1 MCIHK
6 SCFPPKRAH
15 LYGVL
20 AGNHALRVS
29 IRDCTALCHAQH
41 TGGPPPTIQTAT
53 RPKRPGAAGK
63 KIIIGGNTTWVHARA
78 VLLQWPAW
86 LSGCGGASNVVNTA
100 TAGPCGVA
108 ARGARAADAMAP
120 HERMPPL
127 GMLVTIATEHDATTI
142 TFGWWRTAGI
152 HHNADTHTHTHRRA
166 YRAHNW
172 PPTATQPPIATN
184 MTWYVTVNP
193 VTSLGGAVTSIGW

>member
-1 MCIHK
+1 MHQPHTSQCTFACK
-6 SCFPPKRAH
+6 QPPSAKKI
-15 LYGVL
+15 
-20 AGNHALRVS
+20 ALR
-29 IRDCTALCHAQH
+29 A
-41 TGGPPPTIQTAT
+41 
-53 RPKRPGAAGK
+53 RPHEHSTSFGVAWVVGSGTKSQESTCFAGVWY
-63 KIIIGGNTTWVHARA
+63 GGNTTWVHARA

-127 GMLVTIATEHDATTI
+127 GMLVTIATEHGATTI

-166 YRAHNW
+166 YRAHNG
-172 PPTATQPPIATN
+172 PPTATQPPMATN

-193 VTSLGGAVTSIGW
+193 VTSFGGAVTPRA